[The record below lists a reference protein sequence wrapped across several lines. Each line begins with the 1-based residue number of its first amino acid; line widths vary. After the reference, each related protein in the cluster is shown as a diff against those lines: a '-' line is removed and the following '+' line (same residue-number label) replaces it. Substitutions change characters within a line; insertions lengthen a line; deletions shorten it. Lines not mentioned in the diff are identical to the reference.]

1 MSINWSFAKKDTD
14 VPSVCFFGLVWF
26 WLGCLGFFWEGG
38 QTVLSTF
45 NCRTRLTV
53 VNQSEFKWLSFFYQ
67 SGDPKHISPM
77 VFSLRSASWYET
89 YLYCW
94 TRSLKMLACSCQFCW
109 VERHYHHEHDNKTSV
124 VLVKCKWKVETI
136 LPLRDHSVKWQ
147 NREKLWSRG
156 ISILQVRDRCVG
168 LPRFI
173 KQISA
178 RIKHECPYSRRHQN

>member
-1 MSINWSFAKKDTD
+1 MLIDHLLKRTLMSPQFVFLFW
-14 VPSVCFFGLVWF
+14 FGFGWVVW
-26 WLGCLGFFWEGG
+26 GFFEREDRPCRALLTAG
-38 QTVLSTF
+38 QGSQLWIKVNLSDWVSSISQGIL
-45 NCRTRLTV
+45 N
-53 VNQSEFKWLSFFYQ
+53 
-67 SGDPKHISPM
+67 ISPPWYLLL
-77 VFSLRSASWYET
+77 VRSASWYET

-94 TRSLKMLACSCQFCW
+94 TSCLKMLACSCQFCW
-109 VERHYHHEHDNKTSV
+109 VERHYHHERDDKTSV
-124 VLVKCKWKVETI
+124 VLVKCKWKVETT

-156 ISILQVRDRCVG
+156 ISILQLRDRCVG